1 MPLLNTNYMAFNKN
15 IKWWVLVSLHFYL
28 LLIVIDL
35 FSRYVLFSRF
45 RRRDGTPCKYIHMH
59 MYA

>member
-1 MPLLNTNYMAFNKN
+1 MPLLNTNYMAFNKS

-28 LLIVIDL
+28 LLIVTDL
-35 FSRYVLFSRF
+35 FSRYVLFSHF
-45 RRRDGTPCKYIHMH
+45 RPRDGTPSQYIHMH